1 MPRQR
6 SVGLWPSGFAKGTRR
21 RQPRNPVGGRNV
33 ATKEMKIEGMTCL
46 HCEKTIAEALTS
58 VGASKVEANWREGR
72 ATLDVGNATDEQL
85 KTAIEEAGYKVVSIR
100 DAKRVKSGFEAV
112 VGDKAHAYD
121 LIVIGSGSAA
131 FAAAIRA
138 TEAGS
143 RVALMESNVV
153 GGTCVNLGCV
163 PSKAMLAPADA
174 YFRAGHHPFAG
185 IQTSANGIDLGAM
198 VDSKAELVDQ
208 LRAEKYLDLAR
219 EYGFTICQGLAEF
232 VDAETIECGGERL
245 RARAYLI
252 ASGASPA
259 VPPIEGLKEAGYLT
273 STTALEL
280 REPPREL
287 AVVGANAIGLEMGQ
301 LFMRLGSKV
310 TFLEAM
316 SRITPLEEAE
326 VSETMQAI
334 LLEEGATVLT
344 GVKIRS
350 VHRDGERR
358 RLSFEHRGGHREIA
372 VDQVLVAT
380 GRRPNTAGLGL
391 ERAGIELT
399 ERGAIKVDEHLRTS
413 NPRVWAA
420 GDVTGHPQFV
430 YVAAYEGN
438 MAARNALEGEELKVD
453 FTSLPR
459 VIFTG
464 PTVAAAGL
472 TDEQANA
479 QGIQCECRVLPLSA
493 VPRALVNRDTRGFVK
508 IVAERETGRIIGATA
523 VADGAGDVIQAAIY
537 AIQFGLTTNQ
547 VASTWAPYLTF
558 AEAFK
563 LAAQTF
569 KRDVSKLS
577 CCAA

>member
-1 MPRQR
+1 M
-6 SVGLWPSGFAKGTRR
+6 
-21 RQPRNPVGGRNV
+21 
-33 ATKEMKIEGMTCL
+33 
-46 HCEKTIAEALTS
+46 
-58 VGASKVEANWREGR
+58 
-72 ATLDVGNATDEQL
+72 
-85 KTAIEEAGYKVVSIR
+85 
-100 DAKRVKSGFEAV
+100 
-112 VGDKAHAYD
+112 VGDKKHDYD

-143 RVALMESNVV
+143 SVAMMEANVV
-153 GGTCVNLGCV
+153 GGTCVNVGCI

-174 YFRAGHHPFAG
+174 YFRAGHHPFMG
-185 IQTSANGIDLGAM
+185 IQTSANSFDLGAM
-198 VDSKAELVDQ
+198 VDAKTELVGQ
-208 LRAEKYLDLAR
+208 LRAEKYVDLAR
-219 EYGFTICQGLAEF
+219 AYGFTICQGLAEF
-232 VDAETIECGGERL
+232 VDAETIECRGERL

-252 ASGASPA
+252 ATGASPA
-259 VPPIEGLKEAGYLT
+259 VPPIEGLKQAGYLT

-287 AVVGANAIGLEMGQ
+287 AVIGANAIELEMGQ

-316 SRITPLEEAE
+316 PRITPLEGPE

-334 LLEEGATVLT
+334 LQEEGATVLT

-350 VHRDGERR
+350 VQRDGERR
-358 RLSFEHRGGHREIA
+358 RLSFEHRGARREIS
-372 VDQVLVAT
+372 VDDVLVAT
-380 GRRPNTAGLGL
+380 GRRPNSEAMGLDK
-391 ERAGIELT
+391 AGIELT
-399 ERGAIKVDEHLRTS
+399 ERGAIRVDEHLRTS

-438 MAARNALEGEELKVD
+438 MAARNALEGADLKVD

-459 VIFTG
+459 VIFTV

-479 QGIQCECRVLPLSA
+479 QGIECECRVLPLSA
-493 VPRALVNRDTRGFVK
+493 APRALVNRDTRGFVK
-508 IVAERETGRIIGATA
+508 IVAERTTGRIIGATA
-523 VADGAGDVIQAAIY
+523 VADGAGDVIQAAVY
-537 AIQFGLTTNQ
+537 AIQFGLTTDQ
-547 VASTWAPYLTF
+547 VVSTWSPYLTF

-569 KRDVSKLS
+569 TRDVSKLS

>member
-1 MPRQR
+1 M
-6 SVGLWPSGFAKGTRR
+6 
-21 RQPRNPVGGRNV
+21 

-46 HCEKTIAEALTS
+46 HCEKTITEALAS
-58 VGASKVEANWREGR
+58 VGASRVEANWREGR
-72 ATLDVGNATDEQL
+72 AVFDAGTAADGEL
-85 KTAIEEAGYKVVSIR
+85 KAAVDEAGYKVVSLKDIQRKQSGLEPLVDENKR
-100 DAKRVKSGFEAV
+100 D
-112 VGDKAHAYD
+112 YD

-138 TEAGS
+138 TESGS
-143 RVALMESNVV
+143 RVALMESNVI
-153 GGTCVNLGCV
+153 GGSCVNVGCI
-163 PSKAMLAPADA
+163 PSKAMLAPVDL
-174 YFRAGHHPFAG
+174 YFRAGRHPFTG
-185 IQTSANGIDLGAM
+185 IQTSAKGFDLGAM

-208 LRAEKYLDLAR
+208 LRAEKYLDLAK
-219 EYGFTICQGLAEF
+219 EYGFTLCLGHAEF
-232 VDAETIECGGERL
+232 VDDETIECGGERL

-252 ASGASPA
+252 ATGASPT
-259 VPPIEGLKEAGYLT
+259 VPPIDGLKEAGYLT

-287 AVVGANAIGLEMGQ
+287 AVIGVNAIGLEMGQ
-301 LFMRLGSKV
+301 LFMRLGSRV

-316 SRITPLEEAE
+316 PRITPLEEPE

-334 LLEEGATVLT
+334 LQEEGATVLT
-344 GVKIRS
+344 GVSIKS
-350 VHRDGERR
+350 VHREAERR
-358 RLSFEHRGGHREIA
+358 RLSFDHLGGRREII
-372 VDQVLVAT
+372 VDEVLVAT

-391 ERAGIELT
+391 EKAGIELT
-399 ERGAIKVDEHLRTS
+399 ERGAVKVDEHLRTT

-438 MAARNALEGEELKVD
+438 LAARNALEGEDLKVD

-479 QGIQCECRVLPLSA
+479 QGIECECRVLPLSA
-493 VPRALVNRDTRGFVK
+493 APRALVNRDTRGFVK
-508 IVAERETGRIIGATA
+508 IVAERKTGRIIGATA
-523 VADGAGDVIQAAIY
+523 VADGAGDVIQSAVY
-537 AIQFGLTTNQ
+537 AIQFGLTTEQ
-547 VASTWAPYLTF
+547 VASTWSPYLTF

-569 KRDVSKLS
+569 TRDVSKLS

>member
-1 MPRQR
+1 M
-6 SVGLWPSGFAKGTRR
+6 
-21 RQPRNPVGGRNV
+21 
-33 ATKEMKIEGMTCL
+33 ATKEMKIVGMTCL

-58 VGASKVEANWREGR
+58 AGASKVEANWRQGR
-72 ATLDVGNATDEQL
+72 AVFDVATAGDREL
-85 KTAIEEAGYKVVSIR
+85 SAAVEEAGYKVVSIQ
-100 DAKRVKSGFEAV
+100 DAQRKKSGFEPL
-112 VGDKAHAYD
+112 VGDNKHDYD
-121 LIVIGSGSAA
+121 LIIIGSGSAA

-153 GGTCVNLGCV
+153 GGTCVNVGCV

-185 IQTSANGIDLGAM
+185 IQTSAKSFDLGAM

-232 VDAETIECGGERL
+232 VDAETLECGGERL
-245 RARAYLI
+245 RAPAYLI
-252 ASGASPA
+252 ATGASPA
-259 VPPIEGLKEAGYLT
+259 VPPIEGLKQAGYLT

-280 REPPREL
+280 RESPREL
-287 AVVGANAIGLEMGQ
+287 AVIGANAIGLEMGQ

-316 SRITPLEEAE
+316 PRITPLEEPE

-334 LLEEGATVLT
+334 VQEEGATVLT
-344 GVKIRS
+344 GVNVRS

-358 RLSFEHRGGHREIA
+358 RLSFEHRGGRREIS
-372 VDQVLVAT
+372 VDEVLVAT
-380 GRRPNTAGLGL
+380 GRRPNTEGLGL
-391 ERAGIELT
+391 EKAGIELT
-399 ERGAIKVDEHLRTS
+399 ERGAIRVDEHLRTS

-438 MAARNALEGEELKVD
+438 MAARNALEGADLKID

-479 QGIQCECRVLPLSA
+479 QGIECECRVLPLSA
-493 VPRALVNRDTRGFVK
+493 APRALVNRDTRGFVK
-508 IVAERETGRIIGATA
+508 IVAERTTGRIIGATA
-523 VADGAGDVIQAAIY
+523 VADGAGDVIQAAVY
-537 AIQFGLTTNQ
+537 AIQFGLTTDQ
-547 VASTWAPYLTF
+547 VASTWSPYLTF

-569 KRDVSKLS
+569 TRDVSKLS

>member
-1 MPRQR
+1 M
-6 SVGLWPSGFAKGTRR
+6 
-21 RQPRNPVGGRNV
+21 
-33 ATKEMKIEGMTCL
+33 ATKQIQIQGMTCV

-58 VGASKVEANWREGR
+58 VGASRVEADWREGR
-72 ATLDVGNATDEQL
+72 ATTESLDATDEQL
-85 KTAIEEAGYKVVSIR
+85 KAVVEEAGYKVVSIQ
-100 DAKRVKSGFEAV
+100 DAKREKSGSKPL
-112 VGDKAHAYD
+112 VGDKRPDYD
-121 LIVIGSGSAA
+121 LVVIGSGSAA

-138 TEAGS
+138 TEAGA

-153 GGTCVNLGCV
+153 GGTCVNVGCV
-163 PSKAMLAPADA
+163 PSKALLAPADA

-185 IQTSANGIDLGAM
+185 IKTSANGFDLGAM
-198 VDSKAELVDQ
+198 VDAKAELVDQ
-208 LRAEKYLDLAR
+208 LRAEKYVDLAK
-219 EYGFTICQGLAEF
+219 EYGFTICHGSAEF
-232 VDAETIECGGERL
+232 VDPQTIDCGGERV

-259 VPPIEGLKEAGYLT
+259 IPPIEGLKDAGYLT

-280 REPPREL
+280 REPPKEL
-287 AVVGANAIGLEMGQ
+287 AVIGANAIGLEMGQ

-316 SRITPLEEAE
+316 PRITPLEEPE

-334 LLEEGATVLT
+334 LQEEGATVLT
-344 GVKIRS
+344 GVKISS
-350 VHRDGERR
+350 VAREGERR
-358 RLSFEHRGGHREIA
+358 VLNFQHRGGNRKLVVDEI
-372 VDQVLVAT
+372 LLAT

-391 ERAGIELT
+391 EQAGIELT
-399 ERGAIKVDEHLRTS
+399 ERGAIKVDEHLRTTNS
-413 NPRVWAA
+413 LVWAA

-438 MAARNALEGEELKVD
+438 LAVRNALEGADLKVD

-472 TDEQANA
+472 TDEQASA
-479 QGIQCECRVLPLSA
+479 QGIECECRVLPLSA

-508 IVAERETGRIIGATA
+508 IVAERASGRIIGATA
-523 VADGAGDVIQAAIY
+523 VADGAGDVIQAAVY
-537 AIQFGLTTNQ
+537 AIQFGLTTDQ
-547 VASTWAPYLTF
+547 VAGTWAPYLTF

>member
-1 MPRQR
+1 MTH
-6 SVGLWPSGFAKGTRR
+6 AKADRM
-21 RQPRNPVGGRNV
+21 
-33 ATKEMKIEGMTCL
+33 AFKEMQIEGMTCV
-46 HCEKTIAEALTS
+46 HCEKTIAEALTAA
-58 VGASKVEANWREGR
+58 GAQKVETGWRQGR
-72 ATLDVGNATDEQL
+72 ATFEAGGGSDAQL
-85 KTAIEEAGYKVVSIR
+85 KAAVEEAGYRVVSIE
-100 DAKRVKSGFEAV
+100 AMAPEQHGFEPM
-112 VGDKAHAYD
+112 VGDKEHDYD
-121 LIVIGSGSAA
+121 LVVVGSGSAA

-138 TEAGS
+138 TDSGFK
-143 RVALMESNVV
+143 VALLESNVV
-153 GGTCVNLGCV
+153 GGTCVNVGCV

-174 YFRAGHHPFAG
+174 LFRAGHHPFAG
-185 IQTSANGIDLGAM
+185 IQTSATGFDLGAM
-198 VDSKAELVDQ
+198 VDSKAALVEQ
-208 LRAEKYLDLAR
+208 LRAQKYLDLAR
-219 EYGFTICQGLAEF
+219 DYGFTVCHGRAEF
-232 VDAETIECGGERL
+232 MDAETIECGGERI
-245 RARAYLI
+245 RGRSYLI
-252 ASGASPA
+252 ATGASPA
-259 VPPIEGLKEAGYLT
+259 IPPISGLADAGYLT

-280 REPPREL
+280 REVPKEL
-287 AVVGANAIGLEMGQ
+287 AVIGANAIGLEMGQ
-301 LFMRLGSKV
+301 LFVRLGSRV

-316 SRITPLEEAE
+316 ARITPLEEPE
-326 VSETMQAI
+326 VSETMTAI
-334 LLEEGATVLT
+334 LEEEGASVLT
-344 GVKIRS
+344 GAKIIS
-350 VHRDGERR
+350 VARDGDRR
-358 RLSFEHRGGHREIA
+358 VITFEHEGTERKLS
-372 VDQVLVAT
+372 VDHVLVAT

-391 ERAGIELT
+391 EKAGIELT
-399 ERGAIKVDEHLRTS
+399 ERGAVKVDEQLRTA

-438 MAARNALEGEELKVD
+438 LAARNALEGAGLKVD

-479 QGIQCECRVLPLSA
+479 QGIECACRVLPLSA

-508 IVAERETGRIIGATA
+508 IVAERSSGRIVGATA

-537 AIQFGLTTNQ
+537 AIQFGLTTDQ